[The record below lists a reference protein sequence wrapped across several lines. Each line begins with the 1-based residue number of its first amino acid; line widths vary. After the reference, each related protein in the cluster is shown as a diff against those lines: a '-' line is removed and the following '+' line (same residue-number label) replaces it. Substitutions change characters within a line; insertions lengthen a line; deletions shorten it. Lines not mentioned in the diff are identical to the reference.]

1 MSHLYIPT
9 TTLNFNNIFATEN
22 ISPASF
28 YKDRGF
34 GYSQFVDVK
43 PNPFRNI
50 ILLYNKFPVFDITD
64 NERDNYP
71 MVIRINKNNLTLNSL
86 KVLKEQDGVGVYS
99 YNKTIYLDPL
109 SVQIY
114 FFSEEAMKIALS
126 KSEPSLTTKTV
137 KLYKQFFRKADT
149 SNENCFLW
157 AENILNGIK
166 DAVESTD
173 KYTREDLRINRLKG
187 FAYAY
192 VLGAIKSTSPAISS
206 HLSEVRTLKNNA
218 SSLRI
223 DQGKRAQI
231 LNLYS
236 SFESSLAAI
245 GKGASRFDL
254 SQGDNIG
261 IIDLHLNQVI
271 DKNLSDPKA
280 ADFLVHLINEYCL
293 GCDFYTDLA
302 EDRLKVSMEGAL
314 KIKAIIGNK
323 WEGSPYQ
330 AYINALLN
338 NVKNGSAFEIGSV
351 DSLSLKSF
359 AAFILKGDDLE
370 KLEDFLVENGIVDF
384 RIAFAIWG
392 AMFGFSKIPK
402 NYFNLLSENGTP
414 EYEMGIYNHI
424 QKAIHYSNITS
435 EAATLP
441 VSLIPVDSIKED
453 TPWGS
458 SLERLFRKYPG
469 IRQWEEK
476 LQLFIIECGGMNG
489 KFISKVDK
497 TSVEDLGGKVKRVSK
512 ATIIEFLKTEFNNQS
527 SLFPIPSVPQTKTMP
542 FYADDCA
549 WDNIKAIVPEDD
561 QKKVKARIEW
571 FQSDWRD
578 PKSKY
583 YGWENP
589 EATINNPSKKPA
601 SKRTNLEAITACCKT
616 LTKHKETPDL
626 VVDDIRRVFLQRYN
640 DVTN

>member
-50 ILLYNKFPVFDITD
+50 ILLYNKFPDFDITD

-86 KVLKEQDGVGVYS
+86 KELKEQDGVGVYS

-114 FFSEEAMKIALS
+114 FFSEQAMKIALS

-137 KLYKQFFRKADT
+137 KLYKPFFRKADT
-149 SNENCFLW
+149 NNANCFLW
-157 AENILNGIK
+157 VENILNGIK
-166 DAVESTD
+166 DAVESTE

-192 VLGAIKSTSPAISS
+192 ILGAIKSTSPAISS
-206 HLSEVRTLKNNA
+206 HLSDVRTLKNNA

-261 IIDLHLNQVI
+261 IIGLQLNQVI

-280 ADFLVHLINEYCL
+280 SDFLVRLINEYCL
-293 GCDFYTDLA
+293 GYDFYD
-302 EDRLKVSMEGAL
+302 
-314 KIKAIIGNK
+314 
-323 WEGSPYQ
+323 
-330 AYINALLN
+330 
-338 NVKNGSAFEIGSV
+338 
-351 DSLSLKSF
+351 
-359 AAFILKGDDLE
+359 
-370 KLEDFLVENGIVDF
+370 
-384 RIAFAIWG
+384 
-392 AMFGFSKIPK
+392 
-402 NYFNLLSENGTP
+402 
-414 EYEMGIYNHI
+414 
-424 QKAIHYSNITS
+424 
-435 EAATLP
+435 
-441 VSLIPVDSIKED
+441 
-453 TPWGS
+453 
-458 SLERLFRKYPG
+458 
-469 IRQWEEK
+469 
-476 LQLFIIECGGMNG
+476 
-489 KFISKVDK
+489 
-497 TSVEDLGGKVKRVSK
+497 
-512 ATIIEFLKTEFNNQS
+512 
-527 SLFPIPSVPQTKTMP
+527 
-542 FYADDCA
+542 
-549 WDNIKAIVPEDD
+549 
-561 QKKVKARIEW
+561 
-571 FQSDWRD
+571 
-578 PKSKY
+578 
-583 YGWENP
+583 
-589 EATINNPSKKPA
+589 
-601 SKRTNLEAITACCKT
+601 
-616 LTKHKETPDL
+616 
-626 VVDDIRRVFLQRYN
+626 
-640 DVTN
+640 